1 MHVGSMAY
9 AHLSRSVCDA
19 SGFRRETELH
29 SALLYSLEPYIHIT
43 ALCTG
48 RLFTRVFLQL
58 RDLFTDHG
66 ITRRKVRRAHYRY
79 TLIAALSSSV
89 PESLHLVARQHL
101 QLNCHW
107 PHRQFRVARRRQQI
121 PSSEDRRVER
131 AVATNA
137 HGKALHSQGATESA
151 RRADP

>member
-1 MHVGSMAY
+1 MG
-9 AHLSRSVCDA
+9 
-19 SGFRRETELH
+19 
-29 SALLYSLEPYIHIT
+29 
-43 ALCTG
+43 
-48 RLFTRVFLQL
+48 L
-58 RDLFTDHG
+58 RDEKCG
-66 ITRRKVRRAHYRY
+66 AHTTG

-101 QLNCHW
+101 QLYTGLI
-107 PHRQFRVARRRQQI
+107 RQFRVARRRQQI

-151 RRADP
+151 RRADR